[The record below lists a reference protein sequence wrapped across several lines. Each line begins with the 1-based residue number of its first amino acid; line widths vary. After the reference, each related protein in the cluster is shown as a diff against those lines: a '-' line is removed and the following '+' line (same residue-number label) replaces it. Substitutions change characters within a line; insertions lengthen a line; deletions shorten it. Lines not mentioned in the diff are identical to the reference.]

1 MSVTR
6 ISMITLGLTILY
18 VSYAYVNFSMSGPA
32 VEFKLL
38 LPFWQDML
46 VSLLKLTFAVWV
58 SLFLM
63 VYASVLSYQNYRHL
77 GWLSPRPSVYFF
89 LLVGFNLAFLILLFV
104 TQLFFNPSVIVVNFS
119 YDQKWLAYFSPL
131 LNKDV
136 ILALWCLLL
145 TLLLLPVFIHL
156 LRAFFVPRVT
166 SHWRILW
173 PWFALVLLPVFLLH
187 IPLQGAATTS
197 VKPARSD
204 LPNIIMLGADTLRA
218 DRLSTYGYQLRG
230 QISPN
235 IDALAS
241 KGLQANHMFVPLAR
255 TAPSLSSI
263 MTGRYPW
270 QHRVRTNFVT
280 EQQVDVAG
288 ALPQVLAEQGYV
300 TSVVGDWAATD
311 LGKFEF
317 GFSRQSLPAD
327 QWNLTTLIAQGPKNI
342 RLLLSLFWHHE
353 LGRRWLPEIF
363 YVAGSSIDQ
372 HIYQLALDELNQLAG
387 QPAPFFMTVFSAGAH
402 IPFASRWP
410 YYQRYSNPDYEGESK
425 YVMSS
430 FGSIREVMKN
440 MARDKRSFDIEQ
452 INALYD
458 GTVSQFDDL
467 VGEVIQRLVA
477 LGIAENTLVV
487 VFSDHGVDLFEQ
499 ESWGQGN
506 LLYPSSYRIPFI
518 LYDPRDPKP
527 HTINHTTSS
536 LSIAPTILQQLG
548 IRIPST
554 MAIAP
559 LSQAN
564 EQSVAFYESGMWL
577 GEMPGLPKDRF
588 RYPNITELLYI
599 PDPTQGTLA
608 IKESYLNQINRS
620 RLKAVR
626 QGPYQVEQLRLTTG
640 TQLSC
645 SQDPHP
651 AGPCDLTM
659 APWQGLAALLQA
671 WILQEEQQ

>member
-6 ISMITLGLTILY
+6 ISMITLGLAIVY
-18 VSYAYVNFSMSGPA
+18 VGYAYLNFSMSGPA

-38 LPFWQDML
+38 LPFWKDML
-46 VSLLKLTFAVWV
+46 VSLLKLSLAVWL
-58 SLFLM
+58 SLFLLA
-63 VYASVLSYQNYRHL
+63 YASVLSYQNYLHL
-77 GWLSPRPSVYFF
+77 GWLSPRPSVSLAILACY
-89 LLVGFNLAFLILLFV
+89 NLAFLTLLFV

-119 YDQKWLAYFSPL
+119 YHQKWLAYFSPL
-131 LNKDV
+131 LDQEL

-156 LRAFFVPRVT
+156 LRALFVPRVN
-166 SHWRILW
+166 SNWRILW
-173 PWFALVLLPVFLLH
+173 PWFAFVLVPVFLLH
-187 IPLQGAATTS
+187 IPLQGSVTTS
-197 VKPARSD
+197 VKPTRSD

-235 IDALAS
+235 IDALARN
-241 KGLQANHMFVPLAR
+241 GLKAEHMFVPLAR

-270 QHRVRTNFVT
+270 QHKVRTNFVT
-280 EQQVDVAG
+280 AQQVNVKE
-288 ALPQVLAEQGYV
+288 ALPQVLAQQGYV
-300 TSVVGDWAATD
+300 TSVIGDWAATD

-317 GFSRQSLPAD
+317 GFARQSLPDD

-363 YVAGSSIDQ
+363 YVAGSAVDQ
-372 HIYQLALDELNQLAG
+372 HIYRLALDELDQLAA

-410 YYQRYSNPDYEGESK
+410 YYQQYSDPNYQGESK

-458 GTVSQFDDL
+458 GTVNQFDDL
-467 VGEVIQRLVA
+467 VGEIVQHLTE
-477 LGIAENTLVV
+477 LDIADETIVV

-518 LYDPRDPKP
+518 LYDPRDPTP
-527 HTINHTTSS
+527 SSITYTTSS
-536 LSIAPTILQQLG
+536 LSIAPTILQQAG
-548 IRIPST
+548 VDIPSS
-554 MAIAP
+554 MAVAP
-559 LSQAN
+559 MTQAK
-564 EQSVAFYESGMWL
+564 EQNVAFYESGMWL
-577 GEMPGLPKDRF
+577 GDMPGLPKERF
-588 RYPNITELLYI
+588 RYPNITELLYV
-599 PDPTQGTLA
+599 PDPEQGTLA
-608 IKESYLNQINRS
+608 IKESYLTQINRS

-645 SQDPHP
+645 SEDPYP
-651 AGPCDLTM
+651 AAPCDLSQ

-671 WILQEEQQ
+671 WIQEEETQ

>member
-6 ISMITLGLTILY
+6 ISMITLGLTLFY

-38 LPFWQDML
+38 LPFWRDML
-46 VSLLKLTFAVWV
+46 MSLLKLSFAVWL
-58 SLFLM
+58 SLFVLA
-63 VYASVLSYQNYRHL
+63 YASALSYQNYLHL
-77 GWLSPRPSVYFF
+77 GWLSPRASVSWPI
-89 LLVGFNLAFLILLFV
+89 LVCFNLACLLLLFV

-119 YDQKWLAYFSPL
+119 YQQKWLGYFSPL

-136 ILALWCLLL
+136 ILALWCVLL

-156 LRAFFVPRVT
+156 LRALFVPRVH
-166 SHWRILW
+166 SNWRILW
-173 PWFALVLLPVFLLH
+173 PWFGFVLVPLLLLH
-187 IPLQGAATTS
+187 IPLQGKVVTS
-197 VKPARSD
+197 VKPATSD

-218 DRLSTYGYQLRG
+218 DRLSSYGYQRRG

-241 KGLQANHMFVPLAR
+241 KGLKAEQMFVPLAR

-280 EQQVDVAG
+280 AQQVDVAG
-288 ALPQVLAEQGYV
+288 ALPQVLAQQGYV

-317 GFSRQSLPAD
+317 GFARQSLPAD

-363 YVAGSSIDQ
+363 YVAGSAVDQ
-372 HIYQLALDELNQLAG
+372 HIYQLALDELDQLAA

-410 YYQRYSNPDYEGESK
+410 YYQQYSDPDYQGESK

-430 FGSIREVMKN
+430 FGSVREVMKN

-458 GTVSQFDDL
+458 GTVKQFDDL
-467 VGEVIQRLVA
+467 VGEVMAHLVE

-518 LYDPRDPKP
+518 LYDPRDPTP
-527 HTINHTTSS
+527 RSVSHTTSS

-548 IRIPST
+548 VSIPSG

-559 LSQAN
+559 MTQAN

-599 PDPTQGTLA
+599 PDPQQGTLA
-608 IKESYLNQINRS
+608 IKESYLSQINRS

-626 QGPYQVEQLRLTTG
+626 QGAYQVEQLRLTTG
-640 TQLSC
+640 IQLSC
-645 SQDPHP
+645 SQDPYP
-651 AGPCDLTM
+651 AAPCDLTQP
-659 APWQGLAALLQA
+659 PWQGLAALLQA
-671 WILQEEQQ
+671 WIRQEEMQ